1 MNCAT
6 RTIFIVDDDHGIRTA
21 LSHLLEAAGYQIRSF
36 ESAESFLKEQNET
49 TPGCLL
55 LDVCMPG
62 LSGLELQR
70 LLVGSPDARPI
81 IFLTGTD
88 DIEDSVLA
96 MKQGAI
102 DFLTKPID
110 DMRLFAAVERA
121 LRRDGEQRSERVV
134 LKRICQCLDTLTP
147 RERQVMEYII
157 GGRLNKQIAWQMGI
171 GVKTV
176 KAHRWQVMSKMG
188 AHSVAELTQLAMR
201 IGIAIEPPVR
211 IGASELNRPSLEV
224 RRKSLR
230 KHHLNVHRVGA

>member
-1 MNCAT
+1 LDKGVTVVNGAT
-6 RTIFIVDDDHGIRTA
+6 LFIVDDNHGTRMA
-21 LSHLLEAAGYQIRSF
+21 LSYLLEAAGYQVRSF
-36 ESAESFLKEQNET
+36 ESAESFLKEQDST

-70 LLVGSPDARPI
+70 LLGGSPNARPI

-96 MKQGAI
+96 MKQGAV

-110 DMRLFAAVERA
+110 DMRLFAAVEQA
-121 LRRDGEQRSERVV
+121 LRRDSEQRRERTA
-134 LKRICQCLDTLTP
+134 LKKIQQRVDTLTP
-147 RERQVMEYII
+147 REQQVMGYVI

-176 KAHRWQVMSKMG
+176 KIHRWHVMSKMG
-188 AHSVAELTQLAMR
+188 VRSVAELTQLAMR
-201 IGIAIEPPVR
+201 IGIAIEHPAS
-211 IGASELNRPSLEV
+211 IGASALDSPPFETSEARYAGV
-224 RRKSLR
+224 
-230 KHHLNVHRVGA
+230 A